1 MRQSG
6 LPGERVILREFCV
19 HQPELRQQQ
28 AVVHLLQRKHPVL
41 PMENARWASKY
52 HRSKSFEKSMTF
64 ALNQRQ
70 GLHPNTRQDNVVNK
84 DNHRHIHMRE
94 MFPTLPAFPRLN
106 QTVLNVNR
114 FWATNGHSVD
124 KLVPS
129 QLQKGLPS
137 KKILSAN
144 AMFPETFV
152 PTPPDTALKF

>member
-1 MRQSG
+1 
-6 LPGERVILREFCV
+6 
-19 HQPELRQQQ
+19 
-28 AVVHLLQRKHPVL
+28 
-41 PMENARWASKY
+41 
-52 HRSKSFEKSMTF
+52 MTF

-106 QTVLNVNR
+106 QTVLNGNR
-114 FWATNGHSVD
+114 FWAINGHSVD

-152 PTPPDTALKF
+152 PTLPDIALKF